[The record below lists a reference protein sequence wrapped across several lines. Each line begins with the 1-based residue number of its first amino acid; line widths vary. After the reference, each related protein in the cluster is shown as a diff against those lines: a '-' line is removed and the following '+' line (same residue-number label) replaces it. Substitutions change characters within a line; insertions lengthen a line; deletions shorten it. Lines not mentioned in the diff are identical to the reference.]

1 MSATPIPRSLA
12 LAIFGDLDQ
21 SVLDEMPPG
30 RLPVATRL
38 LDPADAEGAWA
49 LVEAELALGRQAF
62 VVSPAIDVAEAT
74 DQAESG
80 LGRGAKISLRDIKA
94 MEALLRA
101 RLPDATIAVAHGRL
115 KQGEMNARMQEF
127 VSGEARILLATT
139 VIEVGVDVP
148 NATVMVIDHAER
160 FGLSQLH
167 QLRGRVG
174 RGRDGG
180 HFVMVSDSETERLQA
195 LVETSDGFRIAQ
207 RDLEIRGPGEFFGT
221 RQSGLPRF
229 QVADL
234 ARDRR
239 LLAQCREEAA
249 KAVAQGLTK
258 GQAAWLEK
266 EKGRIGMAE
275 IS

>member
-21 SVLDEMPPG
+21 SALDEMPPG

-38 LDPADAEGAWA
+38 LDPADAERAWA
-49 LVEAELALGRQAF
+49 LVEAELAQGRQAF
-62 VVSPAIDVAEAT
+62 VVSPAIDVADTA
-74 DQAESG
+74 DKADYGKS
-80 LGRGAKISLRDIKA
+80 AKASLRDIKA

-101 RLPDATIAVAHGRL
+101 RFPDATIAVAHGRL

-127 VSGEARILLATT
+127 VSGQARILLATT

-148 NATVMVIDHAER
+148 GATVMVVDHAER

-180 HFVMVSDSETERLQA
+180 HFVMVSGSETERLQA

-249 KAVAQGLTK
+249 RAVARGLTE
-258 GQAAWLEK
+258 GQAAWLER
-266 EKGRIGMAE
+266 EKGRIGIAE